1 MSSVTLISEL
11 SMPLSLNPPS
21 TISYESSNADHDSD
35 EQPSYDTA
43 TTIDSEIQSDDGN
56 LGPKTTTP
64 ADNSIPSMP
73 SRLEH
78 HRSRMALV
86 RQLYQNIQHRM
97 VVPETNP
104 IYICLQLLG
113 PAVVLLCEL
122 QQALGVESS
131 NPLGESIAGTVGGYK
146 ESIATME
153 GMIDSSFTVEIDII
167 GSLSLEGFADRLD
180 NEEPTNAL
188 PRFWARAVVADNT
201 SQGIIVKVPHQAPSP
216 RHYQFS
222 PRPAV
227 TPDGLQCEPD
237 PIERQGSPRW
247 DIFQGGSL

>member
-11 SMPLSLNPPS
+11 SMPLSLHPPS

-153 GMIDSSFTVEIDII
+153 GMIDASFTVEIDII
-167 GSLSLEGFADRLD
+167 GSLSLEGFADRLGVCEVYIIHD
-180 NEEPTNAL
+180 LIFGDIGLLEIMRNLRMHCRDSGHVQSLPTTLRYA
-188 PRFWARAVVADNT
+188 AATIYADFFECCIEVLDERLEV
-201 SQGIIVKVPHQAPSP
+201 SIPVDHS
-216 RHYQFS
+216 
-222 PRPAV
+222 
-227 TPDGLQCEPD
+227 LQ
-237 PIERQGSPRW
+237 
-247 DIFQGGSL
+247 